1 MSWPCP
7 LCFRSGCWSDPSF
20 CFHKDH
26 SDENKLGLFTHSW
39 LQQGSQPP
47 SLGFGIDTKAGGG
60 VGKLCNGE
68 KGAPGMPWLEAAA
81 PSLKAGHPLW
91 LARHM
96 YLAFPGPNGKQGQKS
111 GLLRPSEVS
120 DFATP
125 WTVACHTPLS
135 MIFSRQEYCSGFSCQ
150 LLIKPWPF
158 GTNCYRGYS
167 WAAHSCYSGTLT
179 SDKADLEIT
188 GWLLVAADCGSV
200 LFLYLYNILT
210 CILYL

>member
-81 PSLKAGHPLW
+81 PSLKAGPPLW

-135 MIFSRQEYCSGFSCQ
+135 MIFSRQEYCSELPFPSPEGLPDPGIKPTSVDSSVLSHLGSPSCLLLLIAWHCSTYSVWDNSFNLLDNLQQ
-150 LLIKPWPF
+150 LL
-158 GTNCYRGYS
+158 
-167 WAAHSCYSGTLT
+167 L
-179 SDKADLEIT
+179 
-188 GWLLVAADCGSV
+188 
-200 LFLYLYNILT
+200 
-210 CILYL
+210 